1 MSKQR
6 GKKHSKQRA
15 AKRRE
20 KYLQKQQQLNKQLP
34 AVTDSKSYN
43 TVPKYI
49 DDVLEELEQEF
60 TGRWDD
66 KFMFADTFRNSG
78 SPMQEFKKL
87 FTEIKKMEANTSV
100 EFIDKMGNMKTFLDS
115 DKYEEFLDNEQ
126 NIKDLIKAHKYDDT
140 LTREEYKQVNVA
152 YKIMR
157 ELYDLRTLH
166 TENQEYLLKRRKAED
181 KLLEFLWINDIEEYG
196 VGEVLNIKDYKDTFY
211 NLMSATSAILNISSS
226 SVLNEFKKNGLMAGF
241 SKYAK
246 QIFEKGRESGD
257 ANLLSAAAS
266 HKRASSNTIK
276 LIMDT
281 VHRLQKERKEK
292 EDVTVDK
299 RKSTIWNPWSDAP
312 SPGLIEN
319 IAQSMYEGEYDSY
332 DDTGF

>member
-1 MSKQR
+1 MNRKQR
-6 GKKHSKQRA
+6 LEKKKKQKEFQKQRRE
-15 AKRRE
+15 AK
-20 KYLQKQQQLNKQLP
+20 KQQLKKQLP
-34 AVTDSKSYN
+34 AVVTNKTYEQ
-43 TVPKYI
+43 VPKYI

-87 FTEIKKMEANTSV
+87 FTEIKKNEAMTSV
-100 EFIDKMGNMKTFLDS
+100 EFIDKMGKMKTFLDS
-115 DKYEEFLDNEQ
+115 DKYEEFLDNER
-126 NIKDLIKAHKYDDT
+126 NIKDLIKAHKYDET
-140 LTREEYKQVNVA
+140 LTREEYKQVNAA

-181 KLLEFLWINDIEEYG
+181 KLLEYLWINDIQEFG
-196 VGEVLNIKDYKDTFY
+196 VKEVLNLKDYKDTFY

-226 SVLNEFKKNGLMAGF
+226 SVLSEFKKNGLMAGF

-246 QIFEKGRESGD
+246 QIFDKGRESGD

-266 HKRASSNTIK
+266 HKRASSSTVK
-276 LIMDT
+276 LIMNT
-281 VHRLQKERKEK
+281 VHRIQKERKEK

-299 RKSTIWNPWSDAP
+299 KKTMQWNPWSDAP